1 MSLFNAVWPLKD
13 LGDLTKKGEH
23 AASLVL
29 AVALPVCAAGAA
41 SVIAA
46 DGLKAPTY
54 AARVIVGA
62 ALGAAVAGTATT
74 GLSGNRFP
82 ALALL
87 SLGLG
92 AVLGLVGAASL
103 APPASSDRERRAPR
117 PTDGGARDA
126 AAEAAR
132 PQQRPSVS
140 APAEAPAAPAVG
152 APAAAA
158 PAAAAEAASAPAAA
172 SASVKP
178 EAPEAIER
186 KASLVE
192 ERRAIFGEAA
202 PLSPAGGGVRS
213 GGIVRQPSSS
223 LAERRA
229 IFESPQSPSRD
240 SPAAAIAPKGSAV
253 GGSVG

>member
-29 AVALPVCAAGAA
+29 VVALPVCAAGAA

-54 AARVIVGA
+54 TARVMVGA

-126 AAEAAR
+126 AAEAAQ

-140 APAEAPAAPAVG
+140 APAEASA

-158 PAAAAEAASAPAAA
+158 PAAAAEAAAAPAAA
-172 SASVKP
+172 SASAQP
-178 EAPEAIER
+178 EAPEATER
-186 KASLVE
+186 KASIVE

-213 GGIVRQPSSS
+213 GGGIVRQPSSS

-229 IFESPQSPSRD
+229 MFESPQSPSRD
-240 SPAAAIAPKGSAV
+240 SPAAAMAPKGSAV

>member
-62 ALGAAVAGTATT
+62 ALGAAIAGTATT

-103 APPASSDRERRAPR
+103 APPASSDGERRAPR

-126 AAEAAR
+126 AAGFQHTRAR
-132 PQQRPSVS
+132 LHRNS
-140 APAEAPAAPAVG
+140 A
-152 APAAAA
+152 
-158 PAAAAEAASAPAAA
+158 
-172 SASVKP
+172 
-178 EAPEAIER
+178 R
-186 KASLVE
+186 HQ
-192 ERRAIFGEAA
+192 
-202 PLSPAGGGVRS
+202 LSP
-213 GGIVRQPSSS
+213 
-223 LAERRA
+223 
-229 IFESPQSPSRD
+229 FH
-240 SPAAAIAPKGSAV
+240 
-253 GGSVG
+253 